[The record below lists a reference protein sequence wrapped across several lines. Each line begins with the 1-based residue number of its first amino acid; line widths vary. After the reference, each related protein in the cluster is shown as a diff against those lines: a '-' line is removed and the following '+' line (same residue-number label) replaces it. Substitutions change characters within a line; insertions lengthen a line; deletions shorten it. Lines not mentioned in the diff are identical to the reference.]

1 MNGVLL
7 GQTPIWAIALSLPV
21 ILLQG
26 WILGTIARWLL
37 RGRARLGVATT
48 VVISILGTSAGLLVA
63 SWINPATALWSVL
76 TISLALLMTVVA
88 IAGYGAVAAHF
99 QRPLRASVAELVARG
114 ESDRVE
120 FKSTARINLHTGAKD
135 ERMEQVVA
143 KTVGAFLNA
152 EGGTLLI
159 GVDDAGQALGLQPDF
174 ATLKSPDADRYEL
187 WLRDLLTTSLGQNAA
202 ALVAVDFAPLPGVD
216 GEELLVCRLACQ
228 PSPRPVYLRAA
239 KSGGTEL
246 WVRSGNSSRQ
256 LRVDEAADYV
266 MHRWP
271 LDLGSTVAAQLKA
284 AVRFSEAR

>member
-159 GVDDAGQALGLQPDF
+159 GVDDAGQALGL
-174 ATLKSPDADRYEL
+174 
-187 WLRDLLTTSLGQNAA
+187 
-202 ALVAVDFAPLPGVD
+202 
-216 GEELLVCRLACQ
+216 
-228 PSPRPVYLRAA
+228 
-239 KSGGTEL
+239 
-246 WVRSGNSSRQ
+246 
-256 LRVDEAADYV
+256 
-266 MHRWP
+266 
-271 LDLGSTVAAQLKA
+271 
-284 AVRFSEAR
+284 

>member
-1 MNGVLL
+1 MNSVLL

-159 GVDDAGQALGLQPDF
+159 GVDTPARRSACNP
-174 ATLKSPDADRYEL
+174 TSP
-187 WLRDLLTTSLGQNAA
+187 
-202 ALVAVDFAPLPGVD
+202 P
-216 GEELLVCRLACQ
+216 
-228 PSPRPVYLRAA
+228 
-239 KSGGTEL
+239 
-246 WVRSGNSSRQ
+246 
-256 LRVDEAADYV
+256 
-266 MHRWP
+266 
-271 LDLGSTVAAQLKA
+271 
-284 AVRFSEAR
+284 

>member
-246 WVRSGNSSRQ
+246 WVRSGNSSR
-256 LRVDEAADYV
+256 
-266 MHRWP
+266 
-271 LDLGSTVAAQLKA
+271 
-284 AVRFSEAR
+284 